1 MVDLVYYLR
10 NLLFFDIP
18 LLYYHINFTSSLF
31 FVFLP
36 DIYIFFFRN
45 LFIMLICNRFW
56 VFLLWSFWGFCN
68 FIIDFITNNI
78 SKSTQFLNC
87 SFWDS
92 FTCICSRLF
101 AVINKLLAIY
111 FAHIFTHIFTHIL
124 SKRQKRIAFYF

>member
-31 FVFLP
+31 FVFLL

-92 FTCICSRLF
+92 LRASVADYLLWS
-101 AVINKLLAIY
+101 INFWLYILL
-111 FAHIFTHIFTHIL
+111 IFLPIFLPIFWA
-124 SKRQKRIAFYF
+124 KGKNA